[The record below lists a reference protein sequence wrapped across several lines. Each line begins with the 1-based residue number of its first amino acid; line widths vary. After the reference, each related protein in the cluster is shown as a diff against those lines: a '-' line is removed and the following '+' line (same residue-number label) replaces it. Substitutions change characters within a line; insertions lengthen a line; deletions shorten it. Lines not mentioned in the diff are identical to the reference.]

1 MTVQSVSATTGLRW
15 RVGAYLAVARMAFR
29 AKLIYR
35 AGLMISV
42 AVLLIHVVALRFVWT
57 WVYADRPAV
66 TGNGGVGS
74 VPLSTQLGYVSLSM
88 IQFWLIDQ
96 WSTYSMRQRL
106 REGKIG
112 ADLARP
118 IGVLQQAA
126 MARAGTIVAGL
137 PFAVIA
143 VPFALLLGGA
153 ARPAGAQAVAGYL
166 VSVILAVVI
175 AIELELL
182 LDLLAFWMLEI
193 GGIWLSYSLVSRF
206 LSGSLVP
213 LWFMPDWLRTVA
225 AALPFQATTYAPVAI
240 FLGKINGPELVR
252 SVIIS
257 AIWAVLLW
265 LLLRLVWWRAV
276 RRVVVQG
283 G

>member
-1 MTVQSVSATTGLRW
+1 MTSPPPTTRLVVRW
-15 RVGAYLAVARMAFR
+15 RVSAYLAVLVMALR

-35 AGLMISV
+35 AGLLISV
-42 AVLLIHVVALRFVWT
+42 VVLLIHVVALRFVWT
-57 WVYADRPAV
+57 WVYADRPTV
-66 TGNGGVGS
+66 PGNGGVGS
-74 VPLSTQLGYVSLSM
+74 ISLSTQLGYVSLSM
-88 IQFWLIDQ
+88 IQFWMIGQ
-96 WSTYSMRQRL
+96 WSAYSMRQRI

-126 MARAGTIVAGL
+126 MARAGTIAAVL

-143 VPFALLLGGA
+143 VPFAMLLGGA
-153 ARPAGAQAVAGYL
+153 ARPANLQALIGYI

-213 LWFMPDWLRTVA
+213 LWFMPDWLRTA
-225 AALPFQATTYAPVAI
+225 AGVLPFQATTYAPVAI
-240 FLGKINGPELVR
+240 FLGKINDAELVR
-252 SVIIS
+252 SLATS
-257 AIWAVLLW
+257 AGWVVLLW